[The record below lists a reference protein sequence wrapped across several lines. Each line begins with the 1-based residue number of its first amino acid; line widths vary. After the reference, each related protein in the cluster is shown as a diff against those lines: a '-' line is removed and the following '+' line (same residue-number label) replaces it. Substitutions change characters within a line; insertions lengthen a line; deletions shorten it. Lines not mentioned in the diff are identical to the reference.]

1 MGERASRNVKIAATV
16 DCGGEP
22 ARKFAAVGTEARD
35 TISDAVAALCEQD
48 VERLLFR
55 LSPAV
60 RRQKRLD
67 RRDAMIRELAASRYS
82 DLPKGV
88 AAAIERDLKNFEA
101 RGYRRTSALD
111 DASQSLMRRI
121 LDAGDLARR
130 VPKKRAILNIL
141 AGHRTPHA
149 Q

>member
-1 MGERASRNVKIAATV
+1 MPTRASRNVKIAAMV
-16 DCGGEP
+16 DSGGEP
-22 ARKFAAVGTEARD
+22 ARKFAVVDTEARD
-35 TISDAVAALCEQD
+35 TISDAVAELSEAD
-48 VERLLFR
+48 IERLLFR
-55 LSPAV
+55 LSPVV

-67 RRDAMIRELAASRYS
+67 RRDALIRELAASRYS
-82 DLPKGV
+82 DMLKGT
-88 AAAIERDLKNFEA
+88 AAAIERDLQNFEK
-101 RGYRRTSALD
+101 RGYRRASAHD
-111 DASQSLMRRI
+111 DAAQSLMRRI